1 MTLKEEALKALENVP
16 IGSLPELI
24 KFARFLRSSHQ
35 EEIETW
41 KAGKNKKP
49 VRHGGWV
56 KGEVWMS
63 DDFNDSLEFV
73 SEKDSK
79 EVINHDVT

>member
-41 KAGKNKKP
+41 KAKKNKKP

-73 SEKDSK
+73 SEKYSK

>member
-1 MTLKEEALKALENVP
+1 MTLKEEVLKAVEDVP
-16 IGSLPELI
+16 MGSLPELI

-35 EEIETW
+35 EEMEAW
-41 KAGKNKKP
+41 KTRKNTKP
-49 VRHGGWV
+49 VRHVGWV

-73 SEKDSK
+73 S
-79 EVINHDVT
+79 